1 MMTVL
6 LWKDITKSLPEV
18 NKKCLC
24 MTSNGNYLISE
35 MYIPK
40 STTKKRWKGSS
51 KVTESIVKWSY
62 IDIKDYENEKI

>member
-6 LWKDITKSLPEV
+6 LWKDIGKMLPEV
-18 NKKCLC
+18 NKKCIC

-40 STTKKRWKGSS
+40 GGGDKRWKGSS
-51 KVTESIVKWSY
+51 KTVESIIKWSY
-62 IDIKDYENEKI
+62 LDVKNYEKV